1 MRSKESGVNPV
12 TRQENS
18 AEELAGTIRKRPYSV
33 LRDNCLTKSVE
44 FARRC
49 AAMGLEARVVSCL
62 ALFRLRVPVFGFKV
76 PVLGPHFYTEVLGKQ
91 YEVSHESR
99 NDKQSAP
106 RVLVRL
112 RGFQV
117 PCSKSSQGN

>member
-1 MRSKESGVNPV
+1 MTKQKKSVDD
-12 TRQENS
+12 
-18 AEELAGTIRKRPYSV
+18 LAGTIRKRPYSV

-49 AAMGLEARVVSCL
+49 AAMGLEARVVLCL
-62 ALFRLRVPVFGFKV
+62 ALFRLRVPVLGFKS

-91 YEVSHESR
+91 YEVSHEPR
-99 NDKQSAP
+99 NEKQSER

-112 RGFQV
+112 ARFGCFA
-117 PCSKSSQGN
+117 

>member
-1 MRSKESGVNPV
+1 V
-12 TRQENS
+12 TRRGNS
-18 AEELAGTIRKRPYSV
+18 VEELAGTIRKRPYSV

-49 AAMGLEARVVSCL
+49 TAIGLEAKVVLCL
-62 ALFRLRVPVFGFKV
+62 ALFRLRVPVLDFKL
-76 PVLGPHFYTEVLGKQ
+76 PVLGPHFYTEVLGKK

-99 NDKQSAP
+99 NKKESEP

-112 RGFQV
+112 ARFGCFAQ
-117 PCSKSSQGN
+117 SSANKRER

>member
-1 MRSKESGVNPV
+1 MQYHMMK
-12 TRQENS
+12 
-18 AEELAGTIRKRPYSV
+18 L
-33 LRDNCLTKSVE
+33 LLDNCLVKSVG

-49 AAMGLEARVVSCL
+49 TAMGLEAKVVLCL
-62 ALFRLRVPVFGFKV
+62 ALFRLRIPVLGFKL

-99 NDKQSAP
+99 NEKQSER

-112 RGFQV
+112 ARFGCFAQ
-117 PCSKSSQGN
+117 SSANKRER